1 MNDSEI
7 VNLYW
12 KRSEQAVVETA
23 KKYGKYCHTI
33 AYNILENTEDSEECV
48 NDTYLSAWRTIPPK
62 KPSVL
67 RTFLG
72 RLTRNISIDLFR
84 KKHADKRDSGNA
96 YSLLDEL
103 SECVSGTDNVFD
115 DLDAKEISGMI
126 SSFLGSIKETDRII
140 FVLRY
145 WYGYPVDDISKKT
158 GLSTNNVSVRLSRTR
173 KALADHLRERGIIL

>member
-1 MNDSEI
+1 MEDAAI
-7 VNLYW
+7 VALFW
-12 KRSEQAVVETA
+12 DRDESAIA
-23 KKYGKYCHTI
+23 KTKEKYGSYCYSI
-33 AYNILENTEDSEECV
+33 AYNILNNSEDSEECV

-84 KKHADKRDSGNA
+84 KKHADKRGSGNA

-103 SECVSGTDNVFD
+103 SECVSGTDNVSD
-115 DLDAKEISGMI
+115 DLDAKEISGII

-145 WYGYPVDDISKKT
+145 WYGFPVD
-158 GLSTNNVSVRLSRTR
+158 
-173 KALADHLRERGIIL
+173 

>member
-1 MNDSEI
+1 MEDAAI
-7 VNLYW
+7 VALFW
-12 KRSEQAVVETA
+12 DRDESAIAET
-23 KKYGKYCHTI
+23 KEKYGSYCYSI
-33 AYNILENTEDSEECV
+33 AYNILNNSEDSEECV

-84 KKHADKRDSGNA
+84 KKHADKRGSGNA

-103 SECVSGTDNVFD
+103 SGCVSGTDNVND
-115 DLDAKEISGMI
+115 DVDAKEISGMI

-145 WYGYPVDDISKKT
+145 WYGFPVDDISKKT